1 MMRGTRSRYF
11 ASIRVTHKSAGSL
24 ACESVET
31 MKYLFGSPA
40 RAVLVHP
47 VWPGV
52 SRRHKF
58 GALISVCRDWLM
70 DFSVLLIVTGSYR
83 RVGSLSSTGH
93 GMDRGGPERY
103 VVVPVA

>member
-11 ASIRVTHKSAGSL
+11 ASILFTHKSAGSL

-31 MKYLFGSPA
+31 MKYLFGSPT
-40 RAVLVHP
+40 RAVRCHP

-58 GALISVCRDWLM
+58 GALISVRCDWLM
-70 DFSVLLIVTGSYR
+70 EQPPT
-83 RVGSLSSTGH
+83 
-93 GMDRGGPERY
+93 GGPQFL
-103 VVVPVA
+103 PVGRWTVHWPRNRVTLRLDDGGNK

>member
-1 MMRGTRSRYF
+1 MMRGTRSLYL
-11 ASIRVTHKSAGSL
+11 ASIRVTQRSAGSL

-40 RAVLVHP
+40 RAVRAHP

-70 DFSVLLIVTGSYR
+70 NQTPVMTGPTDNSQILPPGKCG
-83 RVGSLSSTGH
+83 VDSTLAFPGS
-93 GMDRGGPERY
+93 R
-103 VVVPVA
+103 